1 VKRALHQFSL
11 RHVLER
17 ALIVWLTL
25 IAVEFIHGIVRAI
38 FLVPVAGDFRSRQIG
53 VFTGSVLI
61 LAVAYLLVPWL
72 KVSDKNSLVSIGVVW
87 LVLTVAFE
95 FSFGHFVFGRSWG
108 DLASDYNIFRGGF
121 LLIGMTVLLFAPVIA
136 AWMRGR

>member
-1 VKRALHQFSL
+1 MVSHHSLLKRALL
-11 RHVLER
+11 
-17 ALIVWLTL
+17 VWLVL
-25 IAVEFIHGIVRAI
+25 IAVEFVHGIVRAV
-38 FLVPVAGDFRSRQIG
+38 FLVPIVGDFRSRQIG

-61 LAVAYLLVPWL
+61 LAVAYLLLPLL
-72 KVSDKNSLVSIGVVW
+72 KVSDRNSLVSIGVVW

-108 DLASDYNIFRGGF
+108 DLVSDYNLFRGGF

-136 AWMRGR
+136 AWMRGRQ